1 MKRCLPS
8 RPRSGYAGFTL
19 VEILIVV
26 VILGILAAIV
36 IPKFANA
43 TSESSKSVFAA
54 NLRSFVEATSYY
66 QFENGEYPED
76 GSSGAMPT
84 GFEAYVDSKDWVN
97 GTPIGGVWDTE
108 ADDLGGV
115 KFAVGVHFDGTGV
128 TRDDSYMLEID
139 RQIDDGDLETGSFQ
153 KLADQRYYSIVAE

>member
-1 MKRCLPS
+1 MKRQAQRCRRL
-8 RPRSGYAGFTL
+8 RSAGFTL

-43 TSESSKSVFAA
+43 TSESSKSVFVA
-54 NLRSFVEATSYY
+54 NLRSLIEASSYY

-76 GSSGAMPT
+76 SSSGVMPT
-84 GFEAYVDSKDWVN
+84 GFDAYINDKDWVN

-128 TRDDSYMLEID
+128 TRDDTYMIEID
-139 RQIDDGDLETGSFQ
+139 RQIDDGDLATGSFQ
-153 KLADQRYYSIVAE
+153 KLADQRYYSIVAD